1 LNGPGRPAGILAC
14 SPCPG
19 GLVVEWDPARTG
31 ASVVLGL
38 VDVELQR
45 FGSGRVCEL
54 LAPLSPEL
62 AAKLA
67 AEGLAAPEIEPKR
80 ILELRIDRV

>member
-1 LNGPGRPAGILAC
+1 L
-14 SPCPG
+14 
-19 GLVVEWDPARTG
+19 
-31 ASVVLGL
+31 VVLGL

-45 FGSGRVCEL
+45 FHSGRVSDVL
-54 LAPLSPEL
+54 SPLSPEL
-62 AAKLA
+62 AANLA